1 MRIKRPIAFTLA
13 STNHGSMLVNRFD
26 FHKTKQVTYGV
37 GYQILESSEFDAQEV
52 DLAIKLLGS
61 RKDNFGENVIAIDC
75 GANIG
80 VHTIEWAKAMFGW
93 GKVIS
98 IEAQERIYYALAG
111 NIAINNCFNASA
123 IYAAVGAVD
132 GFIYVPEPDYMMP
145 GSFGSLEIQNKNN
158 NEFIGQTI
166 DYSEEKCT
174 KTKMIAID
182 SLNLERLDF
191 IKIDI
196 EGMEVDALRGA
207 ESSLRKFKPQML
219 VEKIKSNEVQILE
232 ILDKLEYKV
241 FSYGNNLIAIHN
253 TDPALKILI

>member
-1 MRIKRPIAFTLA
+1 
-13 STNHGSMLVNRFD
+13 
-26 FHKTKQVTYGV
+26 
-37 GYQILESSEFDAQEV
+37 
-52 DLAIKLLGS
+52 
-61 RKDNFGENVIAIDC
+61 
-75 GANIG
+75 
-80 VHTIEWAKAMFGW
+80 
-93 GKVIS
+93 
-98 IEAQERIYYALAG
+98 
-111 NIAINNCFNASA
+111 
-123 IYAAVGAVD
+123 
-132 GFIYVPEPDYMMP
+132 
-145 GSFGSLEIQNKNN
+145 
-158 NEFIGQTI
+158 
-166 DYSEEKCT
+166 
-174 KTKMIAID
+174 MIAID